1 MNSRSTAL
9 LLSFALLLLAIDQS
23 TADEPLSIAQS
34 LSINSSSFPLFS
46 ALQSAPEP
54 AQAGQVY
61 LISLQTISQIKK
73 ELDNLTSS
81 SDAASK
87 GPLGISSGGEVKASD
102 NFAVEGQMQSLS
114 VQEEIFNPAADMDN
128 VPVIPI
134 AEDAGDGS
142 TQSSGG
148 VTVVWQP

>member
-1 MNSRSTAL
+1 MNCTSTAL
-9 LLSFALLLLAIDQS
+9 LLSFALLLLAINQS
-23 TADEPLSIAQS
+23 TADEPLLKAQS
-34 LSINSSSFPLFS
+34 LSTNSSGFPLLS

-54 AQAGQVY
+54 PPAGQIY

-73 ELDNLTSS
+73 DLDNLTSS
-81 SDAASK
+81 SDAAGK
-87 GPLGISSGGEVKASD
+87 GPLGISSGGEVTASVKVD
-102 NFAVEGQMQSLS
+102 GEGQMLS
-114 VQEEIFNPAADMDN
+114 AQEEIFNPAADMDN

-142 TQSSGG
+142 RQSSGG